1 MSIFTKRREDDEE
14 IPRPG
19 EATSHM
25 TARPIQPSTTV
36 VSPPAPRAVAV
47 AAQGSTNIG
56 RTVTIKGDIRG
67 EEDVFI
73 DGQMEGRLDLGRNR
87 LVVGPNGKARA
98 TIVAREV
105 DVQGVING
113 NVEAA
118 ERIILRKNSQLVG
131 DLKMASVVIE
141 DGAYFKGSIDI
152 TRPQDASPA
161 APAVVAKP
169 PVLPDAGH

>member
-1 MSIFTKRREDDEE
+1 MSLFPKRREDEEE

-19 EATSHM
+19 EAPSPR
-25 TARPIQPSTTV
+25 TAPPSQMHTT
-36 VSPPAPRAVAV
+36 
-47 AAQGSTNIG
+47 AAAKGSTSIG
-56 RTVTIKGDIRG
+56 PTVTIQGDIRSD
-67 EEDVFI
+67 EDLLI

-87 LVVGPNGKARA
+87 LVVGANGKIRA

-105 DVQGVING
+105 DVQGVVNG

-152 TRPQDASPA
+152 TRPQEANST

-169 PVLPDAGH
+169 PALPGAV